1 MVGLQ
6 GDPLRPA
13 MRDDEPCN
21 LDGDL
26 QDSDEDLLLT
36 IQGNLEDLACRF
48 GHIQDELR
56 NLQGEVR
63 DLRNDVRQIPT
74 TGGWL
79 SFAFIAVI
87 LMGIASLLM
96 DIIGSVQRPRATTWL
111 REGIG

>member
-48 GHIQDELR
+48 GHIQDDFEICKEKSVTFEATCDKFRLLAGGSHLLSLRSFSWELHHFS
-56 NLQGEVR
+56 
-63 DLRNDVRQIPT
+63 
-74 TGGWL
+74 W
-79 SFAFIAVI
+79 I
-87 LMGIASLLM
+87 LLAPCFPLFSKTYKT
-96 DIIGSVQRPRATTWL
+96 V
-111 REGIG
+111 